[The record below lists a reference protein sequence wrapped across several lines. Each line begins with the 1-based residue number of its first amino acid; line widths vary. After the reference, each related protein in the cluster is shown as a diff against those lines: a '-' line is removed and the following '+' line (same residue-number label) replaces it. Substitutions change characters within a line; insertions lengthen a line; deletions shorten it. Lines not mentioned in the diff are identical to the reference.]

1 MSVSIASYEPRHLDG
16 FVKLCAA
23 QGWPSWT
30 HERTARCFASP
41 CVIAVVAEDEGN
53 VVGAAVLLTDGELI
67 SYLGM
72 LAVAEASRRRGVG
85 RALVQKLF
93 ELSGRDRMDLLAEDA
108 AAPFY
113 ESLPHKTKPG
123 YRLYRT
129 PR

>member
-1 MSVSIASYEPRHLDG
+1 VPEVVVFEPRHLDG
-16 FVKLCAA
+16 VVELCAA

-30 HERTARCFASP
+30 HERTTRCVASP
-41 CVIAVVAEDEGN
+41 CVIAVVAEDGGD

-85 RALVQKLF
+85 RALVEKLF
-93 ELSGRDRMDLLAEDA
+93 ELSGRDRMDLLAVDA

-123 YRLYRT
+123 YRLY
-129 PR
+129 PAPS